1 MTKRGERALAEL
13 KGGLYMAPGSKER
26 TEEAC
31 TACVCEQGCGEPRAV
46 AGAEEA
52 YGPYAGAIRERVA
65 SCADYLGRIS
75 RQLDAKPS
83 RHYVA
88 EKAHA
93 LRDAA
98 GRLIGLCHDVEGWL
112 RQCGEAIH
120 REDGD
125 ETWTEECVLP
135 TGHYRDHWAHPPRT
149 TLELARD
156 LAGKVAEASLEI
168 SDHLGW
174 IAHDPGRLG
183 DPYDVEALGRSH
195 EALRRGVERLSPALA
210 ALRAEGLTCSE
221 CEFQAKS
228 FGQLEGHKQEAGH

>member
-1 MTKRGERALAEL
+1 MTKRGEREL
-13 KGGLYMAPGSKER
+13 KGGLFMAPGSKEP
-26 TEEAC
+26 TEQAC
-31 TACVCEQGCGEPRAV
+31 TACVCERGRDEPRV
-46 AGAEEA
+46 VSGAEEA
-52 YGPYAGAIRERVA
+52 YGPFAGVIRERVA

-88 EKAHA
+88 GKAHE

-98 GRLIGLCHDVEGWL
+98 GRLISLCQDVEGWL
-112 RQCGEAIH
+112 RQCGETIR
-120 REDGD
+120 REDGGD
-125 ETWTEECVLP
+125 TWTEECVLP
-135 TGHYRDHWAHPPRT
+135 AGHYGEHRAHSPRT
-149 TLELARD
+149 TLEAARD
-156 LAGKVAEASLEI
+156 IAGKATEASVEI

-183 DPYDVEALGRSH
+183 DPDDVEALGRSY

-210 ALRAEGLTCSE
+210 ALRAEGLACSE

-228 FGQLEGHKQEAGH
+228 IEHLEGHMREARH

>member
-1 MTKRGERALAEL
+1 VV
-13 KGGLYMAPGSKER
+13 S
-26 TEEAC
+26 
-31 TACVCEQGCGEPRAV
+31 
-46 AGAEEA
+46 GAEEA
-52 YGPYAGAIRERVA
+52 YGPFAGAIRERVA

-75 RQLDAKPS
+75 RQVETKPS

-88 EKAHA
+88 EKAHD

-120 REDGD
+120 REDGAD
-125 ETWTEECVLP
+125 TWTEECVLP
-135 TGHYRDHWAHPPRT
+135 AGHYGEHRAHQPAT
-149 TLELARD
+149 KLALARD
-156 LAGKVAEASLEI
+156 LAGEVAEASVEI

-183 DPYDVEALGRSH
+183 DPYDVEALGRSY

-210 ALRAEGLTCSE
+210 ALRAAALVCSE
-221 CEFQAKS
+221 CEFEA
-228 FGQLEGHKQEAGH
+228 EGVEHLAEHMREARH